1 MPIKRRSSRPLR
13 LKKKAMR
20 KPRMA
25 RRPLRRIPIVTNT
38 AAVRENYSVS
48 VADGTMTY
56 FSTTLDQLTFNRAQS
71 VAQSFQE
78 YRIKYVKLTFRPSAD
93 TFTPAAGNIIPQL
106 YFQMNKYQAL
116 PAGASLQQL
125 LDMGCRPIR
134 FDDKNIVRA
143 YKPIVLLGADNN
155 TGATLATT
163 SVAKVTPW
171 LSTNA
176 LAGNPASWAASDI
189 EHLGCVFYVTKLNPA
204 TPTINFDVDVE
215 VVFQFRR
222 PLQLGLSPSPYQVLN
237 GTEVVYHD
245 VSGNVV
251 AAHKA

>member
-1 MPIKRRSSRPLR
+1 MRKKRTTKRKLIRRPRRMLRRRS
-13 LKKKAMR
+13 
-20 KPRMA
+20 
-25 RRPLRRIPIVTNT
+25 PIITNT

-48 VADGTMTY
+48 VSDGTMTY

-78 YRIKYVKLTFRPSAD
+78 YRIKYVKLTFRPSGD
-93 TFTPAAGNIIPQL
+93 TFIPTAGNTIPQL

-134 FDDKNIVRA
+134 FDDKNIIKA
-143 YKPIVLLGADNN
+143 YKPIVLLGAD
-155 TGATLATT
+155 TAAPAVLATT

-189 EHLGCVFYVTKLNPA
+189 EHLGCVFYVTKMNPL
-204 TPTINFDVDVE
+204 TPTINYNVDVE

-251 AAHKA
+251 PA